1 MSEAKNGDNV
11 KIHYTGK
18 LDDGTIFDSSVNREP
33 LQFTLGKG
41 QVIPGFEQAVVGMNT
56 GDTKT
61 TTIPADKAYG
71 PYKKEMVL
79 EVSKAELPKGIEVQV
94 GQQLQITQPN
104 GQAFIVTAINMSESH
119 ITLDA
124 NHPLAGKDLTFDI
137 QLVEIGQ

>member
-18 LDDGTIFDSSVNREP
+18 LDDGTVFDSSANSEP

-41 QVIPGFEQAVVGMNT
+41 QVIPGFEQAVIGMNI
-56 GDTKT
+56 GETKT
-61 TTIPADKAYG
+61 TKIPPDKAYG
-71 PYKKEMVL
+71 QYRKEMVL
-79 EVSKAELPKGIEVQV
+79 EVSKTDLPKDIEVQI
-94 GQQLQITQPN
+94 GQQLQINQPS
-104 GQAFIVTAINMSESH
+104 GQTFVVTATNISESH

-137 QLVEIGQ
+137 KLVEISS